1 MTSIYPKASNATSL
15 TFAQQAAAAAF
26 GRNYVR
32 PRDRAFVD
40 HEPWQKLGGISDDVV
55 DRLRRDRSA
64 RARERVE
71 VPA

>member
-1 MTSIYPKASNATSL
+1 MASYTEMETRSTLA
-15 TFAQQAAAAAF
+15 FARAAAHDAF
-26 GRNYVR
+26 GKYYVR

-55 DRLRRDRSA
+55 DHLRRDRSA